1 MIVHA
6 LQPPVHVDAAEPS
19 AGKIVT
25 NRRNEGSFAA
35 SSTCFGKSFFFFI
48 IFFTN
53 FTLQFIIMYMM
64 HLKSHTSVMLLL
76 YSKVL

>member
-35 SSTCFGKSFFFFI
+35 SSTCFGKSFFYFNFF
-48 IFFTN
+48 FY
-53 FTLQFIIMYMM
+53 Q
-64 HLKSHTSVMLLL
+64 L
-76 YSKVL
+76 YIKIYYYVYDAFKKPHQCYAAVIQ